1 MAMVTETGS
10 HCASGCEDGTR
21 AKACVP
27 EARGGMD
34 GSPWGLWRGLRVS
47 PGVSATG
54 AWRRPRR
61 NRSPRLGGSLLGGTR
76 KGGTASP
83 PPAPPP
89 ARPCLW
95 LNPNW
100 NPEGSASGDREG
112 RG

>member
-1 MAMVTETGS
+1 
-10 HCASGCEDGTR
+10 
-21 AKACVP
+21 
-27 EARGGMD
+27 MD
-34 GSPWGLWRGLRVS
+34 PPWGLWRGLRVS
-47 PGVSATG
+47 PGISATG